1 MGKKESDIMNA
12 MLLKPVFV
20 AKKDREI
27 LEPSLQEK
35 EKAQKEEELKRMD
48 AQLQEQKKV
57 YTKTL
62 VEEVI

>member
-12 MLLKPVFV
+12 MLLKPGFV

-35 EKAQKEEELKRMD
+35 EKAQKEEELKKMD
-48 AQLQEQKKV
+48 AQL
-57 YTKTL
+57 
-62 VEEVI
+62 